1 MDKTKNTMKNRILV
15 IISLTILL
23 ASIYIVSGCQNE
35 QVVPGTLEGTVSIG
49 PIWPV
54 ERPGEKQPVS
64 PQVFETRKVV
74 ISNESKS
81 KVIKEVDLIQIGQSA
96 RASYSI
102 QLKPGK
108 YIVDINRGGI
118 DNSSEVPK
126 KIEIQSGQIVI
137 VDIDID
143 TGIR

>member
-1 MDKTKNTMKNRILV
+1 MTNRILV
-15 IISLTILL
+15 IILLTILL
-23 ASIYIVSGCQNE
+23 ASISIGPGCQNE
-35 QVVPGTLEGTVSIG
+35 QVIPGTLEGTVTIG

-64 PQVFETRKVV
+64 PQVFESRKVV
-74 ISNESKS
+74 IYNESKR
-81 KVIKEVDLIQIGQSA
+81 KVLKEVDLIQIGQSA
-96 RASYSI
+96 QASYNV

-126 KIEIQSGQIVI
+126 KIEIESGQTVI